1 MMILDMKKKLTSKGK
16 FLKNIFHTSISHIL
30 KKIFY
35 RNKTIKG
42 EKYQLQKWEK
52 IKEDSDGK
60 KWKKIVVKRRFPDSR
75 YSSHNP
81 AVWYKIQ
88 DVFEDDKNVFH
99 KETTTQDVEEL
110 PTLKTLWEKTFQE
123 EGFIIEKSN

>member
-1 MMILDMKKKLTSKGK
+1 MILDMKKKPTSKGK
-16 FLKNIFHTSISHIL
+16 FLKNIQYTISIIHIL

-35 RNKTIKG
+35 RNKTIEG

-52 IKEDSDGK
+52 VKEDSDGK

-88 DVFEDDKNVFH
+88 DVFEDEKNVFH

-123 EGFIIEKSN
+123 EGFII

>member
-1 MMILDMKKKLTSKGK
+1 M
-16 FLKNIFHTSISHIL
+16 
-30 KKIFY
+30 
-35 RNKTIKG
+35 
-42 EKYQLQKWEK
+42 
-52 IKEDSDGK
+52 
-60 KWKKIVVKRRFPDSR
+60 VKRRFPDSR

-88 DVFEDDKNVFH
+88 DVFEDEKNVFH

-110 PTLKTLWEKTFQE
+110 PTLKTLWEKTFQD